1 MVRLSKFSPGVAMP
15 GSVASKFSASKRGR
29 GISTPAVCVMY
40 QDRNNYVVF
49 ELKLN
54 GIAGGAVGNR
64 WKVLLY
70 RSATNRYSFRLV
82 NPAGNILVTITS
94 STGVAALETS
104 VNANA
109 TVNRIVDMQVIGT
122 IGTTTD
128 FSSSITD
135 YCKFSGGS

>member
-1 MVRLSKFSPGVAMP
+1 
-15 GSVASKFSASKRGR
+15 
-29 GISTPAVCVMY
+29 MY
-40 QDRNNYVVF
+40 QDRSNYVVF
-49 ELKLN
+49 KLKQN
-54 GIAGGAVGNR
+54 GRAGGSAGNR

-82 NPAGNILVTITS
+82 NPAGDVLVTITKS
-94 STGVAALETS
+94 DGMASLATA

-122 IGTTTD
+122 IGTETD
-128 FSSSITD
+128 FASSITD